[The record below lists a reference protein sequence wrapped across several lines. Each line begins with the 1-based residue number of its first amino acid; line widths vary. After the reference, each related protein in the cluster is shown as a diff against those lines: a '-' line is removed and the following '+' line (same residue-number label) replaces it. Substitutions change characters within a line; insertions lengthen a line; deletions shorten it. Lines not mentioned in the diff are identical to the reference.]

1 MPDLIAH
8 SELAT
13 LCQINSL
20 VEARKTTAA
29 IADAHREL
37 KKVLGRTGY
46 AIVYAAAPTFTT
58 LAPNA
63 AAYVTLLTDY
73 IKPFMAW
80 RAKQRA
86 TVDMFAEAD
95 RGGTYKKGGQDYV
108 PVSASELSKIE
119 SIAQSRA
126 DSLLDD
132 LIEHINENRS
142 VFTWIDT
149 NVENEE
155 RITDTNRTVAGV
167 SFRRSERQD
176 PYRG

>member
-13 LCQINSL
+13 LCQLNSL

-46 AIVYAAAPTFTT
+46 ALVYAAAPAFTT
-58 LAPNA
+58 LAPNTS
-63 AAYVTLLTDY
+63 AYVTLLTDY

-108 PVSASELSKIE
+108 PVSNSELGKLE
-119 SIAQSRA
+119 SVAQSRA
-126 DSLLDD
+126 DAYLEE
-132 LIEHINENRS
+132 LIDHLNENKS

-149 NVENEE
+149 SVENEE
-155 RITDTNRTVAGV
+155 RITDQNRSVSGI
-167 SFRRSERQD
+167 SFRRSNRQD